1 MPEPEETTTITTTP
15 GTNQHESIYRQQ
27 KQKQQQQQQQQHLNQ
42 QQEEEQ
48 DAAAVVT
55 KEQESTSSTPP
66 PPNPQTRHIVVGEDD
81 EDDDEI
87 IFVATTSKKRRS
99 MMKIIRDEKFQGDHA
114 DYDLLQFQL
123 IPSQGQDQHQQ
134 QANLDDQDIHD
145 KDLYESISDRKSIW
159 PNRDEKNH
167 NGYQQHLNGRNSIIG
182 HVNVDDDDDDILFV
196 TTKPISST
204 RSSSGYNIAKISSR
218 KSDKLWSM
226 VLFWREEQHHEGL
239 WEILQVSFL
248 LLIAAVG
255 FVKFALSRTA
265 RILNEGNQK
274 ERIFENEKERTANS
288 KNAKKSL
295 PEIPVKTPDDVLS
308 LAETSEM
315 KRGNG
320 STLLVTKRPKEEETL
335 QPTTQK
341 ARRTSRSLSTPS
353 SMPPPLTDESSERH
367 KTLMIESTNENLE
380 LESESTSV
388 SVSLPPLAAVVNG
401 EENGMI
407 LSHQTQKL
415 TIQQSDLHQQHLSKK
430 YMAKQL
436 VKDIKMVQEVLE
448 ENNLDPSLAP
458 NLAVSLQTSH
468 HIVDAQNKLEYKR
481 TIIDVHQRQLDRR
494 LSERQHIETLRAAR
508 YDPDWRGKLLGIVLT
523 DDAGTNFAPTQQNG
537 RKRFAA
543 TTYLMSRISSI
554 WWNVFWVQQLCRGLT
569 PYMIQHYSG
578 MFNNDQLF
586 GTTTKTSYESARILG
601 RMIQNLIWAALSH
614 LCRCDDIGQEYQPSR
629 VSIVESSRSNEGYTS
644 FLDIFL
650 TWTKPSFTS
659 PEGDSSGYA
668 WILLKS
674 AKHVLFSSV
683 VPVVEGCTC
692 YGSCVLSISTLILA
706 SILIHQGFRVVSAP
720 QTFHHAVN
728 LFTLMAIWGPDQ
740 IIKVLLSSILFLTC
754 RNIDRDQIV
763 TAETDTVFWREVADL
778 LTLTILI
785 FVPLWEWHA
794 TRRVYY
800 HTECQIDQATP
811 ADFHA
816 KFKWGRYR
824 LEQWVAHT
832 QLIRFVV
839 FSVYSSV
846 ILWGAFR

>member
-1 MPEPEETTTITTTP
+1 MPGLEEMTITTNSETH
-15 GTNQHESIYRQQ
+15 QHENVHRQQ
-27 KQKQQQQQQQQHLNQ
+27 KQRQQHQNQQ

-48 DAAAVVT
+48 DDAVVVT
-55 KEQESTSSTPP
+55 KEQESTLSTTPP
-66 PPNPQTRHIVVGEDD
+66 TPQTHHVDVAENEDD
-81 EDDDEI
+81 EDEI
-87 IFVATTSKKRRS
+87 IFVATTSKKKQR
-99 MMKIIRDEKFQGDHA
+99 MMNVIQDEEFQGEHA
-114 DYDLLQFQL
+114 DYALLQFRQL
-123 IPSQGQDQHQQ
+123 MLSLGHDNNQHQQ
-134 QANLDDQDIHD
+134 QANLEEQDNHDMDLDESSSDGKITWSNRHHNIHNENQ
-145 KDLYESISDRKSIW
+145 Y
-159 PNRDEKNH
+159 
-167 NGYQQHLNGRNSIIG
+167 HLNGRNNIIG
-182 HVNVDDDDDDILFV
+182 HVSVDDDDDILFV
-196 TTKPISST
+196 TTKPIPSSK
-204 RSSSGYNIAKISSR
+204 SSSRDNVAEISSSESYGR
-218 KSDKLWSM
+218 WYT
-226 VLFWREEQHHEGL
+226 VLFSREEQHHEGV
-239 WEILQVSFL
+239 WEILQVFLL
-248 LLIAAVG
+248 LLIAAVV
-255 FVKFALSRTA
+255 FVKFSLSKTRRTPNGGKQKH
-265 RILNEGNQK
+265 RILE
-274 ERIFENEKERTANS
+274 IEKERAETDKNS
-288 KNAKKSL
+288 EKPL
-295 PEIPVKTPDDVLS
+295 PEIPAKTPDDVS
-308 LAETSEM
+308 SISETNAM
-315 KRGNG
+315 KHSYE
-320 STLLVTKRPKEEETL
+320 STQFVTKRPRKEGTI
-335 QPTTQK
+335 QATPQK
-341 ARRTSRSLSTPS
+341 VRKTSHLLSAPS
-353 SMPPPLTDESSERH
+353 EMPPPLTDESSERNQ
-367 KTLMIESTNENLE
+367 TLMIESTNENLA
-380 LESESTSV
+380 LEFESA
-388 SVSLPPLAAVVNG
+388 SVSLSSPPVVVNG

-407 LSHQTQKL
+407 LSHQKQKL
-415 TIQQSDLHQQHLSKK
+415 SIQQSDLHQQHISKK
-430 YMAKQL
+430 VMAKQL
-436 VKDIKMVQEVLE
+436 VRDIKMVQEVLE
-448 ENNLDPSLAP
+448 EHNLDPSLAP
-458 NLAVSLQTSH
+458 NLAISLQTSH
-468 HIVDAQNKLEYKR
+468 HIVDTQNKLEYKR

-720 QTFHHAVN
+720 QTCHHAVN

-740 IIKVLLSSILFLTC
+740 IIKVLLSSILFLTG
-754 RNIDRDQIV
+754 RNKDKDQII
-763 TAETDTVFWREVADL
+763 AGETDNMFWREVADL
-778 LTLTILI
+778 LTLTILF
-785 FVPLWEWHA
+785 FVPVWEWQA

-800 HTECQIDQATP
+800 QTESQIDQATP
-811 ADFHA
+811 ADFDA

-824 LEQWVAHT
+824 LEQWVTYT
-832 QLIRFVV
+832 QHIRFVI

-846 ILWGAFR
+846 ILWSVFR